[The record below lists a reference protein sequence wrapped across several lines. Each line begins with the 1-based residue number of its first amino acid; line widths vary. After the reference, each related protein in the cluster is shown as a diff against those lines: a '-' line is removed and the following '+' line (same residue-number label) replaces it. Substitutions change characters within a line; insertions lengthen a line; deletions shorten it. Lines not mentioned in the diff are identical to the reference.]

1 MLLCYFYFIF
11 EGDSLFYG
19 SVYFFYFISFCYSL
33 FCGSVSFSLYFFSLF
48 YSISLI
54 SFLFRWFFSA
64 SASKTSKGSFTE
76 VFIIKNKGGWEFIHW
91 GSNHKKKE

>member
-1 MLLCYFYFIF
+1 MLLYLFYFISF
-11 EGDSLFYG
+11 WDSLFYG
-19 SVYFFYFISFCYSL
+19 SVYFFYFISLCHSL

-48 YSISLI
+48 YSLSFI

-76 VFIIKNKGGWEFIHW
+76 FLLSKIEGDGEFVH
-91 GSNHKKKE
+91 